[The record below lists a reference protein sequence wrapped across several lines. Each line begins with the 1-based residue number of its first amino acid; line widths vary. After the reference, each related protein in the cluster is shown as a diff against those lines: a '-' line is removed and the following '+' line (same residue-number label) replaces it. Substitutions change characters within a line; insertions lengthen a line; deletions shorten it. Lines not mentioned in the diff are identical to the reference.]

1 MGVQGVAEYRLEE
14 LADASGVSSRNI
26 RAYRERGLLDPPR
39 REGRSSIYDEHH
51 LSQLK
56 TISDLL
62 RRGFSSAHIAE
73 FISSVR
79 RGHELAD
86 LLGLREAGFRPR
98 PTSPVAV
105 DPASPEAGRACELGV
120 AQLVDGRLSF
130 VNPQL
135 AAIVAG
141 ADDPVDYLRTLLRV
155 YDAAAG
161 EVEAVAAATSGALE
175 QSLAAHYGEGF
186 VPRADQ
192 MAEFLRRV
200 ADYRTLADHVVAD
213 LLDAVVQRRLVT
225 AVSSYTAARL
235 TKGDWAPEQS

>member
-1 MGVQGVAEYRLEE
+1 VAEYRLEE

-51 LSQLK
+51 LGQLK

-73 FISSVR
+73 FFSSVR

-86 LLGLREAGFRPR
+86 LLGLREASFRPR
-98 PTSPVAV
+98 PTPPVAV
-105 DPASPEAGRACELGV
+105 DPGSPEAGRACELGI
-120 AQLVDGRLSF
+120 ARLVEGRLSF
-130 VNPQL
+130 VNPKL

-141 ADDPVDYLRTLLRV
+141 ADDPLDYVRTLLRV
-155 YDAAAG
+155 HDATAG
-161 EVEAVAAATSGALE
+161 GVEAVAAARSGALE
-175 QSLAAHYGEGF
+175 QSLAAHYGENF
-186 VPRADQ
+186 VPRSDQ
-192 MAEFLRRV
+192 MAALLRRV

-213 LLDAVVQRRLVT
+213 LLDAVVQRRLMST
-225 AVSSYTAARL
+225 VSSYTAARL
-235 TKGDWAPEQS
+235 TNGDWPPEPS